1 MSERPEGTP
10 EEAPAEPE
18 AAQEAPV
25 AEVAEAAVAA
35 GEAEAPAGEV
45 EVEAPAP
52 EAAVAE
58 ETEVEEISAEEL
70 GDDDLADDE
79 LADDTVVPVDDESA
93 APPVPAMGAA
103 VPRRRG
109 APAPVGHRAPTQSEL
124 AVRVTDNASRFFVIG
139 TVIVFLAILGFGLLG
154 GNGGFLTNTPEPTVA
169 PSVSAG
175 PSPSASAEA
184 SPSAPVEPSPATS

>member
-25 AEVAEAAVAA
+25 AEAAVA
-35 GEAEAPAGEV
+35 
-45 EVEAPAP
+45 EAPAP
-52 EAAVAE
+52 EAVAE

-79 LADDTVVPVDDESA
+79 LADDTVVPVDVESA
-93 APPVPAMGAA
+93 APPVVGTGAA

-109 APAPVGHRAPTQSEL
+109 APAPVAHRAPTQSEL

-139 TVIVFLAILGFGLLG
+139 TVIVFVAILGFGLLG

-175 PSPSASAEA
+175 PTPSASTEPSASTSAEPSVSASAEA
-184 SPSAPVEPSPATS
+184 SPATS

>member
-18 AAQEAPV
+18 AAQAALEA
-25 AEVAEAAVAA
+25 
-35 GEAEAPAGEV
+35 
-45 EVEAPAP
+45 EVEAPAA
-52 EAAVAE
+52 EAPPAE
-58 ETEVEEISAEEL
+58 ETEVEQEAEEVSAEEL
-70 GDDDLADDE
+70 GDDDLADGE
-79 LADDTVVPVDDESA
+79 LANDTVVPAGVESA
-93 APPVPAMGAA
+93 APPVAALGAA

-109 APAPVGHRAPTQSEL
+109 APAPVAHRAPTQSEL

-139 TVIVFLAILGFGLLG
+139 TVIVFVAILGFGLLG
-154 GNGGFLTNTPEPTVA
+154 GNGGFLTNAPEPTVA

-184 SPSAPVEPSPATS
+184 SPSAEPSVSASAEASPATS